1 MIRKLALGLAVALAT
16 LTTAAACPGQR
27 VCEPG
32 AIREDQTTNRE
43 NVFEVCKPD
52 GSGWVEQENPE
63 KPKNPIDA

>member
-1 MIRKLALGLAVALAT
+1 MIRKLAAAAIAGATLLALAG
-16 LTTAAACPGQR
+16 CPKGQ

-63 KPKNPIDA
+63 KPSGEIEA